1 MYQKDF
7 WENFKITDQ
16 KHLPLILKIIAF
28 LASIGQTTKATI
40 KQLWSQKMLKIIVN
54 YNRYKNMINH
64 SENDDEN
71 EK

>member
-40 KQLWSQKMLKIIVN
+40 KQL
-54 YNRYKNMINH
+54 
-64 SENDDEN
+64 
-71 EK
+71 